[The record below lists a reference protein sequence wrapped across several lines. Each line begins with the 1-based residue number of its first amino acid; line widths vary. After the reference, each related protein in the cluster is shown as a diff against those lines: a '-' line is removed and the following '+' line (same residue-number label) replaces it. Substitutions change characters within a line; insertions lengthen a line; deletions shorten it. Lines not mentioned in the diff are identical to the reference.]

1 MKLLHFEL
9 IGQYK
14 GLANQRYNFSAAP
27 GHVIAFIGLNGS
39 GKSQLME
46 LIAETFSYLERHK
59 RSDFKVRTSLNFR
72 FSISYE
78 WSAKNSNGKHRE
90 RYKVE
95 LQQDQSIRISQS
107 TLVPA
112 VGNEETIGSAQ
123 WTLDINC
130 SMADLPLPRLIG
142 YASGLNENLQRPFMR
157 NAVQYFDVMRT
168 RSNRRTR
175 LAQPDVD
182 EERLNN
188 INLNYIRRF
197 PGIFGAQPESDID
210 NPLRILE
217 ADTPIPNSL
226 FLDYDCANLVIAAIG
241 MLTNA
246 ERDELWPEIRLRH
259 PSKAIIRYDL
269 RRAPIEQDSIED
281 IKQLIRTLGTE
292 SLIGLTNKTT
302 DEQFDLYELD
312 YLHAEI
318 TIDFLAPNTLAR
330 LRETYLDPSRL
341 FWKLYKLQLLGVEQW
356 APATRKSLR
365 IDSFTGHVK
374 KPLKGKLPLAVVDI
388 ELSDE
393 NSVASIDDLSDGEAQ
408 LLHTIGA
415 VRLFGD
421 TQSLFVFDEPET
433 HLNPSW
439 RTRYHLD
446 FKQANPELVA
456 SQALISSH
464 SPFLISSLHRKAVY
478 HFEKI
483 DGQSIMTSP
492 SSETFGASFEVL
504 IKKFFGLRSA
514 ISQTAVDEILRHL
527 DNNDMDNAHKR
538 QWIEEQLGES
548 MERAYLLKRLED

>member
-9 IGQYK
+9 FGQYK
-14 GLANQRYNFSAAP
+14 GLSNQHFEFSAAP
-27 GHVIAFIGLNGS
+27 GNVIALIGLNGS

-46 LIAETFSYLERHK
+46 LIAETFSYLERSQ
-59 RSDFKVRTSLNFR
+59 RTDFKVRSTLNFR
-72 FSISYE
+72 FNISYE
-78 WSAKNSNGKHRE
+78 WSCESNDEQLRN
-90 RYKVE
+90 RYTVV
-95 LQQDQSIRISQS
+95 LQENQSIRVVRS
-107 TLVPA
+107 TLTA
-112 VGNEETIGSAQ
+112 VVISEANIGAAQ
-123 WTLDINC
+123 WTPESEC
-130 SMADLPLPRLIG
+130 SLADLPLPRLIG

-168 RSNRRTR
+168 RSNRRKR

-182 EERLNN
+182 EGKLNK
-188 INLNYIRRF
+188 INLNYMKRF
-197 PGIFGAQPESDID
+197 PGIFGARPENDID

-217 ADTPIPNSL
+217 ADTPIPNAL

-246 ERDELWPEIRLRH
+246 DRNELWPEIRLRH
-259 PSKAIIRYDL
+259 PSKVTIRYDL
-269 RRAPIEQDSIED
+269 RQAPIEQDSIED

-292 SLIGLTNKTT
+292 NLNGLTNKTT
-302 DEQFDLYELD
+302 DEQYDLYELD
-312 YLHAEI
+312 YLYAEI
-318 TIDFLAPNTLAR
+318 TIDFLAPNTITR
-330 LRETYLDPSRL
+330 LREVYLEPSRF
-341 FWKLYKLQLLGVEQW
+341 FWKLYKLQLLGVERW
-356 APATRKSLR
+356 APETRKSLR
-365 IDSFTGHVK
+365 DDSFTGHVK

-393 NSVASIDDLSDGEAQ
+393 NRVVSIDDLSDGEAQ

-421 TQSLFVFDEPET
+421 TESLFIFDEPES

-446 FKQANPELVA
+446 FKQASPDPVT

-464 SPFLISSLHRKAVY
+464 SPFLISSLHREAVY

-514 ISQTAVDEILRHL
+514 ISQTAVDEIRRHL
-527 DNNDMDNAHKR
+527 DNNDLDTAHKR

-548 MERAYLLKRLED
+548 MERAYLLKRLEN

>member
-9 IGQYK
+9 FGQYK
-14 GLANQRYNFSAAP
+14 GLSNQHFEFSAAP
-27 GHVIAFIGLNGS
+27 GNVIALIGLNGS

-46 LIAETFSYLERHK
+46 LIAETFSYLERSQ
-59 RSDFKVRTSLNFR
+59 RTDFKVRSTLNFR
-72 FSISYE
+72 FNISYE
-78 WSAKNSNGKHRE
+78 WSCESNDEQLRN
-90 RYKVE
+90 RYTVV
-95 LQQDQSIRISQS
+95 LQENQSIRVVRS
-107 TLVPA
+107 TLTA
-112 VGNEETIGSAQ
+112 VVISEANIGAAQ
-123 WTLDINC
+123 WTPESEC
-130 SMADLPLPRLIG
+130 SLADLPLPRLIG

-168 RSNRRTR
+168 RSNRRKR

-182 EERLNN
+182 EGKLNK
-188 INLNYIRRF
+188 INLNYMKRF
-197 PGIFGAQPESDID
+197 PGIFGARPENDID

-217 ADTPIPNSL
+217 ADTPIPNAL

-246 ERDELWPEIRLRH
+246 DRNELWPEIRLRH
-259 PSKAIIRYDL
+259 PSKVIIRYDL
-269 RRAPIEQDSIED
+269 RQAPIEQDSIED

-292 SLIGLTNKTT
+292 NLNGLTNKTT
-302 DEQFDLYELD
+302 DEQYDLYELD
-312 YLHAEI
+312 YLYAEI
-318 TIDFLAPNTLAR
+318 TIDFLAPNTITR
-330 LRETYLDPSRL
+330 LREVYLEPSRF
-341 FWKLYKLQLLGVEQW
+341 FWKLYKLQLLGVERW
-356 APATRKSLR
+356 APETRKSLR
-365 IDSFTGHVK
+365 DDSFTGHVK

-393 NSVASIDDLSDGEAQ
+393 NRVVSIDDLSDGEAQ

-421 TQSLFVFDEPET
+421 TESLFIFDEPES

-446 FKQANPELVA
+446 FKQASPDPVT

-464 SPFLISSLHRKAVY
+464 SPFLISSLHREAVY

-514 ISQTAVDEILRHL
+514 ISQTAVDEIRRHL
-527 DNNDMDNAHKR
+527 DNNDLDTAHKR

-548 MERAYLLKRLED
+548 MERAYLLKRLEN

>member
-9 IGQYK
+9 LGQYK
-14 GLANQRYNFSAAP
+14 GLSNQHFEFSAAP
-27 GHVIAFIGLNGS
+27 GNVIALIGLNGS

-46 LIAETFSYLERHK
+46 LIAETFSYLERSQ
-59 RSDFKVRTSLNFR
+59 RTDFKVRSTLNFR
-72 FSISYE
+72 FNISYE
-78 WSAKNSNGKHRE
+78 WSTESDDEQRRN
-90 RYKVE
+90 RYTVV
-95 LQQDQSIRISQS
+95 LQENQSIRVVRS
-107 TLVPA
+107 TLTA
-112 VGNEETIGSAQ
+112 VVVSEANIGVAQ
-123 WTLDINC
+123 WTPESEC
-130 SMADLPLPRLIG
+130 SLADLPLPRLIG

-168 RSNRRTR
+168 RSNRRKR

-182 EERLNN
+182 EGKLNK
-188 INLNYIRRF
+188 INLNYMKRF
-197 PGIFGAQPESDID
+197 PGIFGAPPENDID
-210 NPLRILE
+210 NPLLILE
-217 ADTPIPNSL
+217 ADTPIPNAL

-246 ERDELWPEIRLRH
+246 DRNELWPEIRLRH
-259 PSKAIIRYDL
+259 PSKVIIRYDL

-292 SLIGLTNKTT
+292 NLNGLTNKTT
-302 DEQFDLYELD
+302 DEQYDLYELD

-318 TIDFLAPNTLAR
+318 TIDFLAHNTITR
-330 LRETYLDPSRL
+330 LREVYLEPSRF
-341 FWKLYKLQLLGVEQW
+341 FWKLYKLQLLGVERW
-356 APATRKSLR
+356 APETRKSLR
-365 IDSFTGHVK
+365 DDSFTGHVK

-393 NSVASIDDLSDGEAQ
+393 NRVVSIDDLSDGEAQ

-421 TQSLFVFDEPET
+421 TESLFIFDEPES

-446 FKQANPELVA
+446 FKQASPDLVT

-464 SPFLISSLHRKAVY
+464 SPFLISSLHREAVY

-514 ISQTAVDEILRHL
+514 ISQTAVDEIRRHL
-527 DNNDMDNAHKR
+527 DNNDMDTAHKR

-548 MERAYLLKRLED
+548 MERAYLLKRLEN

>member
-9 IGQYK
+9 IGSYK
-14 GLANQRYNFSAAP
+14 GLADQHYDFSAAP
-27 GHVIAFIGLNGS
+27 GNVIAFIGLNGS

-46 LIAETFSYLERHK
+46 LIAETFSYLERHQ
-59 RSDFKVRTSLNFR
+59 RSDFTTRTPLTFCFR
-72 FSISYE
+72 ISYE
-78 WSAKNSNGKHRE
+78 WSSEGSDIERRE
-90 RYKVE
+90 RYTVE
-95 LQQDQSIRISQS
+95 LQKDQSIRISKS
-107 TLVPA
+107 TLIPQPSNMVSTP
-112 VGNEETIGSAQ
+112 TTQ
-123 WTLDINC
+123 WLPESDC
-130 SMADLPLPRLIG
+130 SLANLPLPRLIG

-168 RSNRRTR
+168 RSNRRAR

-182 EERLNN
+182 EERLNK
-188 INLNYIRRF
+188 INLSYIRRF
-197 PGIFGAQPESDID
+197 PGIFGTQPESDID
-210 NPLRILE
+210 NSLRILE
-217 ADTPIPNSL
+217 ADTPIPNAL
-226 FLDYDCANLVIAAIG
+226 FLDYDCANLVIAATG
-241 MLTNA
+241 MLARA

-269 RRAPIEQDSIED
+269 RQAPIEQDSIED

-292 SLIGLTNKTT
+292 SINGLSIKTSN
-302 DEQFDLYELD
+302 EQFDLYELD

-318 TIDFLAPNTLAR
+318 TIDFLAPNTLNR
-330 LRETYLDPSRL
+330 LKEAYLEPSRF

-356 APATRKSLR
+356 APSTRKLLR
-365 IDSFTGHVK
+365 DDSFTGHVK

-388 ELSDE
+388 ELSDGT
-393 NSVASIDDLSDGEAQ
+393 SFASIDDLSDGEAQ

-421 TQSLFVFDEPET
+421 TESLFIFDEPET

-446 FKQANPELVA
+446 FKQASPGLVT

-464 SPFLISSLHRKAVY
+464 SPFLISSLHREAVY

-483 DGQSIMTSP
+483 DGQSSMASP

-514 ISQTAVDEILRHL
+514 ISQTAVDEIRRQLD
-527 DNNDMDNAHKR
+527 DNNLDNAHKR

-548 MERAYLLKRLED
+548 MERAYLLKRLEG